1 MQSIKDEFKVFS
13 KSSTQSN
20 KLQTT
25 IDFSKHLFQQ
35 ERFHDAAVYA
45 KNALNLINK
54 QNTPTT
60 TIHYQYL
67 SQCFY
72 AANDIEHTLQCTL
85 TLLQLEPTN
94 IELLTDAGL
103 YNLLLNN
110 LDAAQRYFL
119 ESLKLQP
126 QNYRACDGL
135 AHIYG
140 LQNNTEQMCLF
151 GNTALELKD
160 KEAFSNNYISKLYK
174 IIGEQY
180 VIKTQIPEFN
190 STQANKNIISFSLW
204 GNKTEYIEGAILNA
218 TLAPVIYPEW
228 KCRFYCD
235 TSVAP
240 QVIEKLRSLGSEVRV
255 LDKNT
260 LPFFGL
266 FWRFFVA
273 EDPEVD
279 RFIIRDCDCIIN
291 CQERVAVDEWIESE
305 KHFHIMRDYA
315 SHTELIHAG
324 MWGGVRGS
332 IPKVSELIVDYYD
345 HNPKERT
352 IDQRFLRHYI
362 WPIAKQSKLC
372 HDNIYSFDN
381 SKKFNSL
388 GHLPADLN
396 IGIGWQAFFEK
407 ACKKNYQPT

>member
-1 MQSIKDEFKVFS
+1 MQSIKDEFKAFS
-13 KSSTQSN
+13 KSSAQSS

-25 IDFSKHLFQQ
+25 IDFSKHLFQH

-45 KNALNLINK
+45 KNAINLIQK
-54 QNTPTT
+54 QSLPIAATQ
-60 TIHYQYL
+60 YQYF

-85 TLLQLEPTN
+85 TLLQLDPKN
-94 IELLTDAGL
+94 IELLTDTGL
-103 YNLLLNN
+103 YNLLLDD
-110 LDAAQRYFL
+110 LDTAQHYFL
-119 ESLKLQP
+119 ESLKLDQH
-126 QNYRACDGL
+126 NHRACDGL

-140 LQNNTEQMCLF
+140 IQKNTEQMCFF

-160 KEAFSNNYISKLYK
+160 KEAFSENNLSKLYK
-174 IIGEQY
+174 IIGKQY
-180 VIKTQIPEFN
+180 VINTKAPDFN
-190 STQANKNIISFSLW
+190 SAQANKNIISFSLW
-204 GNKTEYIEGAILNA
+204 GNKAEYIEGAILNA

-235 TSVAP
+235 TSVTP
-240 QVIEKLRSLGSEVRV
+240 KVIEKLRSLGSEVRV

-279 RFIIRDCDCIIN
+279 RFIIRDCDCIIS
-291 CQERVAVDEWIESE
+291 CQERVAVDEWIASG

-324 MWGGVRGS
+324 MWGGVRNS

-345 HNPKERT
+345 HQAKERT

-362 WPIAKQSKLC
+362 WPIAKQNNLC
-372 HDNIYSFDN
+372 HDSHYSFDN
-381 SKKFNSL
+381 SEKFNSL
-388 GHLPADLN
+388 GHLPTDLN
-396 IGIGWQAFFEK
+396 IGISWQTFFER
-407 ACKKNYQPT
+407 ACK